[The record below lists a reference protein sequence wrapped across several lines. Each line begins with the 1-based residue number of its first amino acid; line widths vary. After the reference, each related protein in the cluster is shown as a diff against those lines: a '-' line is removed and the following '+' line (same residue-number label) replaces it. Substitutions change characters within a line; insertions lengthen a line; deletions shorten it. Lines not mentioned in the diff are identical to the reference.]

1 MSYFYKILLI
11 FLGTISLGLGIL
23 GIFIPGLP
31 TTPFLLLTAA
41 LYVRSSKRL
50 YQKLITNK
58 ILGRYIQNYT
68 EKRGI
73 TNRVKIYSI
82 GIMWFMIGISV
93 VFLIKAVTIKMV
105 IIGIGLIG
113 TIVMGFVV
121 KTVK

>member
-1 MSYFYKILLI
+1 MSYFYKVLLI
-11 FLGTISLGLGIL
+11 ILGTIFLGLGIL

-41 LYVRSSKRL
+41 LYLRSSQRL
-50 YQKLITNK
+50 YQKLISNK
-58 ILGRYIQNYT
+58 ILGKYIQNYT

-73 TNRVKIYSI
+73 TKRVKIYSI
-82 GIMWFMIGISV
+82 AIMWLMIGISV
-93 VFLIKAVTIKMV
+93 VFLIKVVTIKMV

-113 TIVMGFVV
+113 TIVMGFVI

>member
-73 TNRVKIYSI
+73 TKRVKIYSI

>member
-73 TNRVKIYSI
+73 TKRVKIYSI

-121 KTVK
+121 KTVR

>member
-1 MSYFYKILLI
+1 MSYFYKVLLI
-11 FLGTISLGLGIL
+11 ILGTIFLGLGIL

-41 LYVRSSKRL
+41 LYLRSSQRL

-93 VFLIKAVTIKMV
+93 VFLIKVVTIKMV

-121 KTVK
+121 KTVR